1 VKGGGSVF
9 SDLAVNASRQKED
22 EEGGRMWLDKASN
35 LGDPDALYALGA
47 EKHAGGG
54 QVEEGEKM
62 LVKASQLGHA
72 DAAYYLSMIAREKGI
87 LSVSNAKSLS
97 RPPLDCKYTR

>member
-1 VKGGGSVF
+1 
-9 SDLAVNASRQKED
+9 
-22 EEGGRMWLDKASN
+22 MWLDKASN